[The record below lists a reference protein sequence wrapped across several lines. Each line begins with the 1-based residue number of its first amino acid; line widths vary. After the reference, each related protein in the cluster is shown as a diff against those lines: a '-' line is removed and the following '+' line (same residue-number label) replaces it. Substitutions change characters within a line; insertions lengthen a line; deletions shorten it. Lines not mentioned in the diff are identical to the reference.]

1 MKTHVLFQVLLSV
14 CLFLSVA
21 NSSYGQ
27 TRYKTFC
34 KGRQRRYAL
43 GHHFSAPRSQ
53 DIKHSVMVKQNINWW
68 IWMLKRLI
76 MMYKALYGL
85 VNHMIKK

>member
-1 MKTHVLFQVLLSV
+1 MMVILQNL
-14 CLFLSVA
+14 
-21 NSSYGQ
+21 Y
-27 TRYKTFC
+27 
-34 KGRQRRYAL
+34 
-43 GHHFSAPRSQ
+43 
-53 DIKHSVMVKQNINWW
+53 IKHSVMVKQNINWW